1 MGKKKK
7 TLPKNF
13 DELIESGDISALKE
27 VFTQCELDAR
37 GGFSKSTALSFSNIP
52 DELVHWLV
60 QQGAD
65 INAKDNYKRTP
76 LHHQAM
82 SWCGNVRLFL
92 ELGAD
97 IEAVDYQNET
107 PLHTAAGAFKPQA
120 VQELVAHGANINAEN
135 NMKHTPLTKAL
146 SSCRNIDIVNMAEI
160 AHIFLN
166 DGATITLD
174 MKESVKRIGK
184 DFEFYKES
192 FNKDLLVQTEEAL
205 YQLYKLFDVEPVAK
219 LRIHDGVSLITVTT
233 TNWAAQHEE
242 LWNYLVPAK
251 GHAETIQGEVIR
263 ITGKVSHEILDNGG
277 VNWDKDFRKMLDALI
292 QYFMTGTPLS
302 DIELQEAT
310 TLAKQLRDVTGNEES
325 ARLCELAV
333 HWVLANPNPIMMQP
347 PAYKR

>member
-13 DELIESGDISALKE
+13 DELIEAGDISALKD

-52 DELVHWLV
+52 DELVRWLV

-76 LHHQAM
+76 LHSQAM
-82 SWCGNVRLFL
+82 SWCGNVGLLL

-107 PLHTAAGAFKPQA
+107 PLHAAAGAFKPQA

-135 NMKHTPLTKAL
+135 NMKQTPLAKAL
-146 SSCRNIDIVNMAEI
+146 SWCRNVDIVNMAEI
-160 AHIFLN
+160 ARILL
-166 DGATITLD
+166 DAGAVITLD

-192 FNKDLLVQTEEAL
+192 FNKDLLAQTEEAL
-205 YQLYKLFDVEPVAK
+205 YKLYKQFDVEPAAK
-219 LRIHDGVSLITVTT
+219 RRIHDGVSLITVTA

-242 LWNYLVPAK
+242 LWDFLVPAQ
-251 GHAETIQGEVIR
+251 GYAQTVQGEVIR
-263 ITGKVSHEILDNGG
+263 ITGKISHEILDNGG

-302 DIELQEAT
+302 DTELQEAT
-310 TLAKQLRDVTGNEES
+310 ALAEQLRDGSGNDEP

-333 HWVLANPNPIMMQP
+333 HWVLANPKPIIMETP
-347 PAYKR
+347 DYKR

>member
-13 DELIESGDISALKE
+13 DELIEAGDISALKE

-52 DELVHWLV
+52 DELVRWLV

-76 LHHQAM
+76 LHSQAM
-82 SWCGNVRLFL
+82 SWCGNVGLLL

-107 PLHTAAGAFKPQA
+107 PLHAAAGAFKPQA

-135 NMKHTPLTKAL
+135 NMKQTPLAKAL
-146 SSCRNIDIVNMAEI
+146 SWCRNVDIVNMAEI
-160 AHIFLN
+160 ARILL
-166 DGATITLD
+166 DAGAVITLD

-192 FNKDLLVQTEEAL
+192 FNKDLLAQTEEAL
-205 YQLYKLFDVEPVAK
+205 YKLYKSTFA
-219 LRIHDGVSLITVTT
+219 HD
-233 TNWAAQHEE
+233 
-242 LWNYLVPAK
+242 
-251 GHAETIQGEVIR
+251 
-263 ITGKVSHEILDNGG
+263 
-277 VNWDKDFRKMLDALI
+277 
-292 QYFMTGTPLS
+292 
-302 DIELQEAT
+302 
-310 TLAKQLRDVTGNEES
+310 
-325 ARLCELAV
+325 
-333 HWVLANPNPIMMQP
+333 
-347 PAYKR
+347 